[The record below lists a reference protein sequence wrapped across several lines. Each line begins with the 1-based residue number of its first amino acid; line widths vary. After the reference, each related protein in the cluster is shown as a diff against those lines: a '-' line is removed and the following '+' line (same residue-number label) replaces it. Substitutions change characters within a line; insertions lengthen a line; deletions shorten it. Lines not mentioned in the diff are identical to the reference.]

1 LVQTVKGW
9 VAEPV
14 WELVKASVPIAC
26 VDVIV
31 SNHQDAVLLG
41 WRVIHPYADVWA
53 TPGGRMRLGESPVQT
68 AQRVLSYHGIRANGF
83 YLVGVFP
90 IGFRSRFD
98 VSICLAPTGI
108 SGSPTPDGAE
118 LTKIRWFR
126 KLPKRTGKN
135 YVRMVEK
142 WRKIRASPEAVR
154 LNRL

>member
-1 LVQTVKGW
+1 M
-9 VAEPV
+9 
-14 WELVKASVPIAC
+14 
-26 VDVIV
+26 
-31 SNHQDAVLLG
+31 
-41 WRVIHPYADVWA
+41 
-53 TPGGRMRLGESPVQT
+53 RMGESAVE
-68 AQRVLSYHGIRANGF
+68 AAHRILSYHGLKANAF

-98 VSICLAPTGI
+98 VSICLAATGV